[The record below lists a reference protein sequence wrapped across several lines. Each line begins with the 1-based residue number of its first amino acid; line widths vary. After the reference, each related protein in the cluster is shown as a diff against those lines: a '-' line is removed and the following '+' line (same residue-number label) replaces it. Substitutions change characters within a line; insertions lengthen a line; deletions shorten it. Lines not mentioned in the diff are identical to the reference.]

1 MPAAVAVS
9 DSAAVASRGVPQAP
23 PAVVPFTGST
33 PDEGVT
39 LTPAG
44 SAARLQST
52 LIAPAAAGAA
62 PRWIVAGCPWVTVIP
77 PLGTEKPTA
86 GAEPDSYDGGLEAGE
101 DAQAESGVPER
112 E

>member
-9 DSAAVASRGVPQAP
+9 DSAAVASRGVPQVP
-23 PAVVPFTGST
+23 PAAVPLTCST

-39 LTPAG
+39 LTPPG

-52 LIAPAAAGAA
+52 LIAPSVAGAA
-62 PRWIVAGCPWVTVIP
+62 PRWIVAGCPSVSVIA

-86 GAEPDSYDGGLEAGE
+86 GAEPDPYDGGLEAGE
-101 DAQAESGVPER
+101 DAQAGSGVPER